1 MNKKIVIT
9 VQDGNVVI
17 RCMDKSVVVTSDN
30 FEISGYDVYEL
41 LGYKRGDQYETK
53 IEGIESEHALFKVLE
68 ELKRLFDDLT
78 SLIQKR
84 VSEETTPEFLVDAN
98 ES

>member
-9 VQDGNVVI
+9 ALGDNVHI
-17 RCMDKSVVVTSDN
+17 SCLDKSIVVTSDN
-30 FEISGYDVYEL
+30 FEIGGYDVYEL
-41 LGYKRGDQYETK
+41 LAYKRGDQYETK
-53 IEGIESEHALFKVLE
+53 IEGVESGHKLFTALE

-84 VSEETTPEFLVDAN
+84 VSEEVDSDSLSDGDEN
-98 ES
+98 